1 MQDGNNWKLGV
12 TQMAAAAVPLGCAV
26 ALALICPP
34 RFIFDPQRTLKCYRY
49 EEAFDKLRELR
60 ERGKIS

>member
-1 MQDGNNWKLGV
+1 ME
-12 TQMAAAAVPLGCAV
+12 AAAVPLGCAV
-26 ALALICPP
+26 ALALIYPP

-49 EEAFDKLRELR
+49 EEAFDKLQELR